1 MAKFKTRAR
10 AVDMLGRQQIA
21 GIPNSIS
28 ELFKNAHDAYATRV
42 EVDFYRTERLLV
54 LRDDGLG
61 MTMEDVQERW
71 LVLGTESKL
80 GGGSEL
86 AETAASQNLQPRI
99 PLGEKGIGRL
109 AIAAIGPQ
117 VLLLT
122 RARRTT
128 GLSPTVASFINWSLF
143 ALPGI
148 SLDEIDVPVKEFPYG
163 TLPNA
168 DDLAS
173 LVEAV
178 KRNFDAIRSR
188 VEPTLAAEIDAQL
201 DQVDFD
207 PADLQRRFQIAALDG
222 PVAGT
227 QFYIQPT
234 DTMLELSLDTRP
246 QQRRTGDLQ
255 RFLMGFTNTMVP
267 GSTAPPIVVGFTDHR
282 SAELSDSVIGP
293 EEFFTPLEFESADHH
308 FQGKF
313 DEYGQFTGTVG
324 IYGGEPQPHTVA
336 WPEARGR
343 ITDCG
348 AFTINFAYVQG
359 AARESRIPREQW
371 EGLTTKL
378 SAIGGLYIYRNGIRI
393 LPYGNTDFDFIQ
405 IEQRRNLSAQY
416 YFFAYRRMF
425 GAIELPTESSS
436 RLVEKAGREGFRDN
450 RAYRDFRAILE
461 NFFVQ
466 LAADFFREEA
476 TWGTQFKETKSELD
490 RRTRARERQARQS
503 LAKRRQLA
511 DALNT
516 RATKL
521 STDEPREAVES
532 AILKLTAELAGAK
545 RIEEKEH
552 QIQAVL
558 NAENSARRRIS
569 EIKEEFRI
577 SEPRGV
583 GLSRALRRDL
593 TAYRMEFAKLDE
605 EVFTPAFSEIDE
617 AVRRINIDVNRRRR
631 FDAGAEAAQ
640 SAARALIAEPQRAS
654 RAILQETSKRVTDVV
669 REATEEF
676 EATLGKIGQRL
687 QRTDLNDLSDAEIV
701 QLSLDLD
708 NEIEGVAIEKREL
721 LEAISQQLE
730 AITFTRDESGEIM
743 TQLDMEGAAE
753 DELLALSER
762 AEADLELTQLGMA
775 IEIIDHEFQATIG
788 SVRSNLTRLRAWAN
802 VNEQLRDVYNGIRVN
817 FEHLDGYL
825 TLFTPLHRRL
835 YRSPIEIKGSEIS
848 KFLNDLFNDR
858 LGRHSIRIET
868 TGAFRAHRITGY
880 PSTFYPVFVNLV
892 DNAIFWLQDQ
902 PQPRVIR
909 LDADQEAM
917 LINDNGPG
925 VQTRDREAIFDIG
938 FTRKPGGRGLGLY
951 ISRDVLNKAG
961 YDLTI
966 VEPGD
971 REGATFRIQP
981 KVDDVD

>member
-1 MAKFKTRAR
+1 
-10 AVDMLGRQQIA
+10 MLGRQQIA
-21 GIPNSIS
+21 GIPNAIS

-42 EVDFYRTERLLV
+42 EVDFYRTESLLV

-122 RARRTT
+122 RARRTN
-128 GLSPTVASFINWSLF
+128 GLSPTVATFINWSLF

-163 TLPNA
+163 ALPNA
-168 DDLAS
+168 DDIAS

-178 KRNFDAIRSR
+178 KRNFDAIRPR
-188 VEPTLAAEIDAQL
+188 VELTLAAEIDAQL

-207 PADLQRRFQIAALDG
+207 PAVLQRRFQTAALDG

-246 QQRRTGDLQ
+246 QRRRTGDLQ

-267 GSTAPPIVVGFTDHR
+267 GSTAPPIVAGFTDHR

-293 EEFFTPLEFESADHH
+293 EGFFTPLEFESADHH

-343 ITDCG
+343 KTDCG

-359 AARESRIPREQW
+359 AASESRIPRQQW

-378 SAIGGLYIYRNGIRI
+378 NVIGGLYIYRNGIRI

-476 TWGTQFKETKSELD
+476 TWGTQFRETKTELD
-490 RRTRARERQARQS
+490 RRTQARERQARQS
-503 LAKRRQLA
+503 LARRRQLA
-511 DALNT
+511 DALNN

-521 STDEPREAVES
+521 TNDEPREAVES
-532 AILKLTAELAGAK
+532 AILKLTADLEGAK
-545 RIEEKEH
+545 RIEEKES

-558 NAENSARRRIS
+558 NAENSARKRIS

-577 SEPRGV
+577 SQPRGV
-583 GLSRALRRDL
+583 GLSRVLRRDL

-605 EVFTPAFSEIDE
+605 DVFTPAFSEIDE
-617 AVRRINIDVNRRRR
+617 AVRRIDIDVNRRRR

-640 SAARALIAEPQRAS
+640 SAARALIAERQRAS

-676 EATLGKIGQRL
+676 ETTLGKIGQRL

-708 NEIEGVAIEKREL
+708 NEVEDVALEKREL

-753 DELLALSER
+753 EELLALNER

-775 IEIIDHEFQATIG
+775 IEIIDHEFQATIR
-788 SVRSNLTRLRAWAN
+788 SVRNNLTRLRAWAN

-858 LGRHSIRIET
+858 LGRHGIRIET
-868 TGAFRAHRITGY
+868 TGAFRAHRVTGY

-909 LDADQEAM
+909 LDADQGAM
-917 LINDNGPG
+917 LITDNGPG

-961 YDLTI
+961 YDLII

-971 REGATFRIQP
+971 REGAKFRIQP
-981 KVDDVD
+981 KVDHVD

>member
-10 AVDMLGRQQIA
+10 TVDMLGRQQIA
-21 GIPNSIS
+21 GIPNAIS

-42 EVDFYRTERLLV
+42 EVDFYRTESLLV

-122 RARRTT
+122 RARRTN

-143 ALPGI
+143 ALPRI

-178 KRNFDAIRSR
+178 KRNFDAIRPR

-201 DQVDFD
+201 NQVDFD
-207 PADLQRRFQIAALDG
+207 PAALQRRFQIAALDG

-246 QQRRTGDLQ
+246 QRRRAGDLQ

-267 GSTAPPIVVGFTDHR
+267 GSTAPHIVAGFTDHR

-293 EEFFTPLEFESADHH
+293 EEFFTPLEYESADHH
-308 FQGKF
+308 FQGQF

-343 ITDCG
+343 KTDCG

-359 AARESRIPREQW
+359 AASESGIPREQW
-371 EGLTTKL
+371 EKLTTKL
-378 SAIGGLYIYRNGIRI
+378 NAIGGLYIYRNGIRI

-466 LAADFFREEA
+466 LAADFFRDDA
-476 TWGTQFKETKSELD
+476 TWGTQFRETKSELD
-490 RRTRARERQARQS
+490 RRTKARQRQALQS
-503 LAKRRQLA
+503 LARRRQLA
-511 DALNT
+511 DALDN
-516 RATKL
+516 RVTKL
-521 STDEPREAVES
+521 TNDEPREAVES
-532 AILKLTAELAGAK
+532 AILKLTADLEGAK
-545 RIEEKEH
+545 RFDEKE
-552 QIQAVL
+552 QQVQAVL
-558 NAENSARRRIS
+558 NAERSARRRIS
-569 EIKEEFRI
+569 EIREEFRI
-577 SEPRGV
+577 SQPRGV
-583 GLSRALRRDL
+583 GLSRALRRDI
-593 TAYRMEFAKLDE
+593 TAYRVEFAKLDD
-605 EVFTPAFSEIDE
+605 EVFTPAYSEIDE
-617 AVRRINIDVNRRRR
+617 AVQRIDIDVNRRRR
-631 FDAGAEAAQ
+631 FDAGTEAAQ
-640 SAARALIAEPQRAS
+640 NAARSIIAERQRAS
-654 RAILQETSKRVTDVV
+654 RAMLQETSNRITDVIKD
-669 REATEEF
+669 ATEDF
-676 EATLGKIGQRL
+676 DTTLGNIGQRL

-708 NEIEGVAIEKREL
+708 NEIEAVALDKGEL
-721 LEAISQQLE
+721 LEAISQQLKS
-730 AITFTRDESGEIM
+730 ITFTREESGEII

-753 DELLALSER
+753 EELLALSER

-775 IEIIDHEFQATIG
+775 IEIIDHEFQATIR

-802 VNEQLRDVYNGIRVN
+802 INEQLRDVYNGIRTN

-848 KFLNDLFNDR
+848 KFLNDLFKDR

-868 TGAFRAHRITGY
+868 ARAFRDHRVTGY

-892 DNAIFWLQDQ
+892 DNAIFWLQDR

-909 LDADQEAM
+909 LDAEEEAM
-917 LINDNGPG
+917 LVTDNGPG
-925 VQTRDREAIFDIG
+925 VQDRDRDAIFEIG
-938 FTRKPGGRGLGLY
+938 FTRKPAGRGLGLY
-951 ISRDVLNKAG
+951 ISRDVLNKVE
-961 YDLTI
+961 YDLLI
-966 VEPGD
+966 DEPGN
-971 REGATFRIQP
+971 REGTTFRIQP